1 MEPVRRR
8 KRIAASVAIAA
19 FVIAVSELAIS
30 RAGWVIG
37 ALLAFLIA
45 TWRHDN
51 DAGAFFPLAVMFVM
65 ILLILA
71 LFLVLMAIAM

>member
-1 MEPVRRR
+1 MS
-8 KRIAASVAIAA
+8 AAIAA
-19 FVIAVSELAIS
+19 FVIAAFELAIS

-37 ALLAFLIA
+37 ALLAFLIV

-51 DAGAFFPLAVMFVM
+51 DVGAFFPLAVALVM

-71 LFLVLMAIAM
+71 LFLVLMAITL